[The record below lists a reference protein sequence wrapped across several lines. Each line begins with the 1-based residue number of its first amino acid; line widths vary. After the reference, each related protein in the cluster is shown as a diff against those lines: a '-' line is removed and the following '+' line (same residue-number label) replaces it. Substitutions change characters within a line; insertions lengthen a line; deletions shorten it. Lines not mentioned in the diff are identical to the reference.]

1 MLIPTFI
8 PIHSWTMPSSTLALE
23 LLGPSVQLGSG
34 RMEELASGPTG
45 LVPTWS

>member
-23 LLGPSVQLGSG
+23 LLGPLSNWEVGGWKSWPQ
-34 RMEELASGPTG
+34 APQD
-45 LVPTWS
+45 